1 MALIKKYDLLGNKL
15 LLFSLNLI
23 SLLLFILFLF
33 LFTLLATRISGINAF
48 SFSLSANDL
57 IYLIPFLLTFFVI
70 LSIHELI
77 HGLFSKLFNKEAIIK
92 YGFKKGCLYATA
104 PGARYSRSKFTWI
117 CLAPFILITLLLTL
131 LFSFNLINL
140 FSFILLASMHAAGC
154 TGDFFFV
161 LIPFKHPGKILI
173 EDSHNILMIYSN
185 K

>member
-33 LFTLLATRISGINAF
+33 LFTLLATRISEINEF

-104 PGARYSRSKFTWI
+104 PGSRYSRVQFIWI
-117 CLAPFILITLLLTL
+117 CLAPFILITLLFTL
-131 LFSFNLINL
+131 LFSFNLIGI
-140 FSFILLASMHAAGC
+140 FYFILLASMHASGC

-161 LIPFKHPGKILI
+161 VLTFRHSGNILI
-173 EDSHNILMIYSN
+173 EDKENNLIIYSN
-185 K
+185 N